1 MRVVL
6 DTNVLVS
13 AVIKPTGVAAQILLH
28 LRTRHF
34 EVLMSRVTFGEL
46 TSVLFRPRLRTKY
59 GLSDDVLQPVL
70 RLVYLRSTMVQPQ
83 QQIVVCRDP
92 KDNMYLEVAVE
103 GQADF
108 VITGDSDLLILHPF
122 RGIPII
128 TPSAFLKHL

>member
-1 MRVVL
+1 
-6 DTNVLVS
+6 
-13 AVIKPTGVAAQILLH
+13 
-28 LRTRHF
+28 
-34 EVLMSRVTFGEL
+34 MSRVTFGEL